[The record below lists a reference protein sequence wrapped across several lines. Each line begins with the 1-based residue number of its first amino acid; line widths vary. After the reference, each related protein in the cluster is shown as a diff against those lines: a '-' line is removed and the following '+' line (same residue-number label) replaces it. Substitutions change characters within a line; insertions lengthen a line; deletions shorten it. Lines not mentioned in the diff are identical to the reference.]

1 MKIWLAATDGLGCS
15 AYRADPEGAPRGGL
29 VVVQEIF
36 GVNQHIR
43 EVADYWASRGFLTVA
58 PAIYDRLQPG
68 VELGYTPEDIA
79 KGRAL
84 RTELGVERPMLDL
97 ASAVREASAGGKV
110 GIVGFCWGAL
120 VTWLAAGQL
129 EGLSCAVCF
138 YGVGIV
144 DRADQKLLVPVQL
157 HFGEKDG
164 SIPMDKV
171 AALREKRPE
180 LELYTYPD
188 AGHGFSCDHR
198 ADYHA
203 PSAQLGRERM
213 EEFLVENL
221 GQIEV
226 S

>member
-1 MKIWLAATDGLGCS
+1 MKIWLPATDGLGCS

-29 VVVQEIF
+29 VLVQEIF
-36 GVNQHIR
+36 GVNRHIR
-43 EVADYWASRGFLTVA
+43 EVADYWASRGFLVVA
-58 PAIYDRLQPG
+58 PAIYDRIQPD

-84 RTELGVERPMLDL
+84 RTELGTERPMLDL
-97 ASAVREASAGGKV
+97 AAAVREASAGGKV
-110 GIVGFCWGAL
+110 AMVGFCWGAL
-120 VTWLAAGQL
+120 LTWLAAEQL
-129 EGLSCAVCF
+129 EGLSGAVCF

-144 DRADQKLLVPVQL
+144 DRADQKLLVPAQL
-157 HFGEKDG
+157 HFGEKDA
-164 SIPMDKV
+164 SIPLDKV
-171 AALREKRPE
+171 HALADKRPE
-180 LELYTYPD
+180 LEIYTYPD

-203 PSAQLGRERM
+203 PSAELGRERM
-213 EEFLVENL
+213 EEFLVDQL